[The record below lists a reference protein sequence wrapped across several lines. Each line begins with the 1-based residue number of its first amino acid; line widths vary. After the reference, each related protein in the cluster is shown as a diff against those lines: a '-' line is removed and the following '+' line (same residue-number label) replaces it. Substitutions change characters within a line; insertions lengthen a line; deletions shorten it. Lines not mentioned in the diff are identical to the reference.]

1 MQVLIICTEEHCIL
15 GPNVR
20 GESFKIP
27 KFYHLPCL
35 TELPCRAGICVLVND
50 DAGSRERRAFSRQE
64 SVTLLQQ
71 AHGVRLAHRSRRQ
84 KARRPARKFCRT
96 ACWRFSRQPKSVWFQ
111 RRFHSGKYRNSVP
124 LRELPPQRGPRQ
136 FSVER
141 HNLTA
146 RRCVRQSFEPDTLR
160 TGSMCS
166 KMMNGGG

>member
-1 MQVLIICTEEHCIL
+1 MVVPVTLHIYAAAFPIACVDSA
-15 GPNVR
+15 PPV
-20 GESFKIP
+20 
-27 KFYHLPCL
+27 
-35 TELPCRAGICVLVND
+35 PCRAGICVLVND

-96 ACWRFSRQPKSVWFQ
+96 ACWRFSRHPKTVWFHG
-111 RRFHSGKYRNSVP
+111 RFHSGNNRNSVP

-141 HNLTA
+141 CEIIMA
-146 RRCVRQSFEPDTLR
+146 RVMLRLLCLIDLCDKWPDNVVKKLV
-160 TGSMCS
+160 
-166 KMMNGGG
+166 NV